1 MDQYERQKT
10 TAITAVETALR
21 AEKDPLFTQNTHYLD
36 SCRRKWLS
44 HYQTVRRSQVY
55 YKLPSGKPSISRK
68 RTTPLAAANIPETPD
83 TWPASPTAISSSPT
97 TRALE
102 ALEELGYKDL
112 KASDLARLAQYD
124 SFDKEINVMAEV
136 RAYFQVAYKVRNE
149 ELIYLE
155 ARLI

>member
-1 MDQYERQKT
+1 M
-10 TAITAVETALR
+10 
-21 AEKDPLFTQNTHYLD
+21 
-36 SCRRKWLS
+36 
-44 HYQTVRRSQVY
+44 
-55 YKLPSGKPSISRK
+55 SRK

-136 RAYFQVAYKVRNE
+136 RAYFQVAYKVCNE